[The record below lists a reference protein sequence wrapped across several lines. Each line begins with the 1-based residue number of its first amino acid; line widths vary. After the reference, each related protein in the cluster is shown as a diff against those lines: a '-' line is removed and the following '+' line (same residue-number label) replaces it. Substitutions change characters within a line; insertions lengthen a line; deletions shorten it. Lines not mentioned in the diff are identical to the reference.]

1 MNKNPS
7 KKFKFTSY
15 QKLVILILA
24 LTQFTVVLDF
34 MVMSPLGDLLMKS
47 MKITPS
53 QFGVVVSSYAFSA
66 GISGFL
72 TAGFADKFDRK
83 KLLLF
88 FYFGFIV
95 GTLLCGLVN
104 SYPLLVAARIVTG
117 IFGGV
122 ISSISMAI
130 VADLFQINQRG
141 RVMGFLQM
149 GFGISQILGIPI
161 SLYFA
166 NKWGWQSP
174 FFMIVGLAMLI
185 SFVGI
190 LFLKPVNEHLSLQKD
205 NALIHLWKT
214 IKNRDYRVAYLATAF
229 LSIGGFLM
237 MPWGSAFS
245 VNNLGISQEQLPI
258 LFMIAGIS
266 TLAIMPIIGII
277 SDKINKFTLFTM
289 ASLWMIVTVLIYTH
303 LVPMPFWIIVSVN
316 VLMMIGIMAR
326 MVPSQALTSS
336 VPDMEDRGA
345 FMSVN
350 SSLQQMA
357 GGFAAV
363 LGGLIVVQKDNNS
376 PLERFDILG
385 YVVLAA
391 ILINILLTYRVNKMV
406 IRRQLKNA
414 QQEPSV

>member
-1 MNKNPS
+1 MSKNS
-7 KKFKFTSY
+7 AEKIKFTSY

-53 QFGVVVSSYAFSA
+53 QFGIVVSSYAFSA

-88 FYFGFIV
+88 FYIGFIV
-95 GTLLCGLVN
+95 GTLLCGLVT

-130 VADLFQINQRG
+130 VADLFHFNQRG

-185 SFVGI
+185 SMVGI
-190 LFLKPVNEHLSLQKD
+190 IFLKPVKEHLALQKD
-205 NALIHLWKT
+205 NALVHLWKT
-214 IKNRDYRVAYLATAF
+214 IKNRDYRIAYLATAF
-229 LSIGGFLM
+229 LSMGGFLM
-237 MPWGSAFS
+237 MPWGSTFS

-266 TLAIMPIIGII
+266 TLAIMPVIGII
-277 SDKINKFTLFTM
+277 SDKINKFTLFTI

-326 MVPSQALTSS
+326 MVPSQALTAS
-336 VPDMEDRGA
+336 VPQMKDRGA

-363 LGGLIVVQKDNNS
+363 LGGMIVVQKDNDS

-385 YVVLAA
+385 YTVLVA
-391 ILINILLTYRVNKMV
+391 ILINIFLTYRVNKMV
-406 IRRQLKNA
+406 ERNLKKNA
-414 QQEPSV
+414 

>member
-1 MNKNPS
+1 MSKNPAE
-7 KKFKFTSY
+7 KIKFTSY

-53 QFGVVVSSYAFSA
+53 QFGIVVSSYAFSA

-88 FYFGFIV
+88 FYIGFIV
-95 GTLLCGLVN
+95 GTLLCGLVT

-130 VADLFQINQRG
+130 VADLFQFNQRG

-185 SFVGI
+185 SMVGI
-190 LFLKPVNEHLSLQKD
+190 IFLKPVKEHLALQKD

-214 IKNRDYRVAYLATAF
+214 IKNRDYRIAYLATAF
-229 LSIGGFLM
+229 LSMGGFLM
-237 MPWGSAFS
+237 MPWGSTFS

-266 TLAIMPIIGII
+266 TLAIMPIIGVI
-277 SDKINKFTLFTM
+277 SDKINKFTLFTI
-289 ASLWMIVTVLIYTH
+289 ASLWMIVMVLIYTH

-326 MVPSQALTSS
+326 MVPSQALTAS
-336 VPDMEDRGA
+336 VPQMKDRGA

-363 LGGLIVVQKDNNS
+363 LGGMIVVQKDNNS

-385 YVVLAA
+385 YTVLVA
-391 ILINILLTYRVNKMV
+391 ILTNILLTYRVSKMV
-406 IRRQLKNA
+406 ERNLKKNA
-414 QQEPSV
+414 

>member
-1 MNKNPS
+1 MS
-7 KKFKFTSY
+7 KKSSEKIKFTGY

-47 MKITPS
+47 MKISPS

-130 VADLFQINQRG
+130 VADLFQLNQRG

-174 FFMIVGLAMLI
+174 FFMIVALAMLI
-185 SFVGI
+185 SLVGI
-190 LFLKPVNEHLSLQKD
+190 LFLKPVKEHLALQKD
-205 NALIHLWKT
+205 NALLHLWKT
-214 IKNRDYRVAYLATAF
+214 IKNRDYRIAYLATAF

-237 MPWGSAFS
+237 MPWGSTFS
-245 VNNLGISQEQLPI
+245 VNNLHISQQQLPI

-303 LVPMPFWIIVSVN
+303 LVPLPFWIVVSVN

-336 VPDMEDRGA
+336 VPDMKDRGA

-363 LGGLIVVQKDNNS
+363 LGGMIVVQKDNNS

-385 YVVLAA
+385 YTVLAA

-406 IRRQLKNA
+406 MRRQKKNA

>member
-1 MNKNPS
+1 MSTNSAEKI
-7 KKFKFTSY
+7 KFTSY

-53 QFGVVVSSYAFSA
+53 QFGIVVSSYAFSA

-88 FYFGFIV
+88 FYIGFIV
-95 GTLLCGLVN
+95 GTLLCGLVT

-130 VADLFQINQRG
+130 VADLFQFNQRG

-185 SFVGI
+185 SMVGI
-190 LFLKPVNEHLSLQKD
+190 IFLKPVKEHLALQKD
-205 NALIHLWKT
+205 NALVHLWKT
-214 IKNRDYRVAYLATAF
+214 IKNRDYRIAYLATAF
-229 LSIGGFLM
+229 LSMGGFLM
-237 MPWGSAFS
+237 MPWGSTFS

-277 SDKINKFTLFTM
+277 SDKINKFTLFTI

-326 MVPSQALTSS
+326 MVPSQALTAS
-336 VPDMEDRGA
+336 VPQMKDRGA

-363 LGGLIVVQKDNNS
+363 LGGMIVIQKDNNS

-385 YVVLAA
+385 YTVLVA
-391 ILINILLTYRVNKMV
+391 ILTNIFLTYRVNKMV
-406 IRRQLKNA
+406 ERNLKKNL
-414 QQEPSV
+414 

>member
-1 MNKNPS
+1 MS
-7 KKFKFTSY
+7 KSPKEKLTFSPY
-15 QKLVILILA
+15 QKLVVFILA

-34 MVMSPLGDLLMKS
+34 MVMSPLGDLLIKS
-47 MKITPS
+47 MKITPA
-53 QFGVVVSSYAFSA
+53 QFSIVVSSYAFSA

-72 TAGFADKFDRK
+72 TASFADKFDRK

-88 FYFGFIV
+88 FYFGFII

-104 SYPLLVAARIVTG
+104 SYGLLVFARIFTG

-130 VADLFQINQRG
+130 VADIFDFNQRG

-166 NKWGWQSP
+166 NHWGWQAP
-174 FFMIVGLAMLI
+174 FYMIVGLALLI
-185 SFVGI
+185 SLAGLF
-190 LFLKPVNEHLSLQKD
+190 FLKPVTAHLALQKD
-205 NALIHLWKT
+205 NAMLHLWKT
-214 IKNRDYRVAYLATAF
+214 IQNKDYRIGFIATAF
-229 LSIGGFLM
+229 LSLGGYLM

-245 VNNLGISQEQLPI
+245 VNNLHVSQEQLPI
-258 LFMIAGIS
+258 LFMITGIS
-266 TLAIMPIIGII
+266 TLAIMPVIGWL
-277 SDKINKFTLFTM
+277 SDKINKFNLFAL
-289 ASLWMIVTVLIYTH
+289 ASVWMVVTVIVYTH
-303 LVPMPFWIIVSVN
+303 LTPVPFWIVIAVN

-326 MVPSQALTSS
+326 MVPSQALTAS
-336 VPDMEDRGA
+336 VPEMKDRGA

-357 GGFAAV
+357 GGFAAM
-363 LGGLIVVQKDNNS
+363 LGGMIVLQKNETS

-385 YVVLAA
+385 YVVLTA
-391 ILINILLTYRVNKMV
+391 IIINILLTYRVSKM
-406 IRRQLKNA
+406 IERRQ
-414 QQEPSV
+414 